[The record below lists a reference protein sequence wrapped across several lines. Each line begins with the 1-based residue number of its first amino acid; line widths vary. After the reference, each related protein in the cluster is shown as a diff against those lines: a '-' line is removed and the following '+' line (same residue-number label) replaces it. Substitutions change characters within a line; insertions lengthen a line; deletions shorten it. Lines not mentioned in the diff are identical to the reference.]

1 MSEDLAVNP
10 ITEWEVQT
18 VPAMS
23 SLLLKFKFISTPFQ
37 RPDEAHGTPLLAV
50 TVEQA
55 KELIEVLKRGV
66 AKVEKEAPAS
76 PPGQRH

>member
-66 AKVEKEAPAS
+66 AKVESEAPAS